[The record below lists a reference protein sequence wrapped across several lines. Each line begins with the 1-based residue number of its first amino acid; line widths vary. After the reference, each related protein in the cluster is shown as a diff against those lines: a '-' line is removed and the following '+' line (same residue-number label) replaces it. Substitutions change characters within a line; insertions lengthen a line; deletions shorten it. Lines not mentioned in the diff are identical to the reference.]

1 MKISRIVSILAAAV
15 MLTSAASTA
24 SAKVITPP
32 DIVSP
37 QYVIAGSTSST
48 LTLSGSTAKC
58 YTKVSGSKIVSIEA
72 EQIFEVFVSPDVWRE
87 IDSWSYSIDGSTL
100 VMQNN
105 SYDIGYGK
113 FRVRTEV
120 TVTDKDGN
128 TEDITVTS
136 DEKARI

>member
-37 QYVIAGSTSST
+37 QYVIAGSTNST

-58 YTKVSGSKIVSIEA
+58 YTKVSGSKIVSIDA
-72 EQIFEVFVSPDVWRE
+72 EQIFEVYVRPDVWRE
-87 IDSWSYSIDGSTL
+87 IDSWSDSVDGSTL
-100 VMQNN
+100 VMDNT

-113 FRVRTEV
+113 FRVRTEI
-120 TVTDKDGN
+120 TVTDKNGN
-128 TEDITVTS
+128 TEDITVIS
-136 DEKARI
+136 AERIRN